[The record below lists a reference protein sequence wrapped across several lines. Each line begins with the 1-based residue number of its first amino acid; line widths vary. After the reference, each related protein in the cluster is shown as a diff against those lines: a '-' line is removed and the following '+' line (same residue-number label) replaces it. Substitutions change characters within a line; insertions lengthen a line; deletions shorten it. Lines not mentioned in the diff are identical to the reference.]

1 MGPGSGRG
9 KQTGT
14 AAAGKAVPLCGSIN
28 TVRRHRLQAR
38 RLLAKRL
45 PACSFPPRGSGPPLA
60 EQHSGDDQG
69 RSQIL
74 RRQKDLMPQATPKSG
89 VNTGISL
96 VQAAACPAR
105 AGASWPF
112 PAMGWKMIFPTTYG
126 TRSKTSRIPPGTRHG
141 GGENCML
148 MRTAITTSSLA
159 RPDAPGRCAVAS
171 SSGRGRG

>member
-14 AAAGKAVPLCGSIN
+14 AAAGDCKRAGFWPNAYPRAPS
-28 TVRRHRLQAR
+28 RRAGAARHWLSSTPAMIRAEARYCEGRKTSCSRL
-38 RLLAKRL
+38 
-45 PACSFPPRGSGPPLA
+45 
-60 EQHSGDDQG
+60 
-69 RSQIL
+69 
-74 RRQKDLMPQATPKSG
+74 TPNSG

-159 RPDAPGRCAVAS
+159 RPDAAGRCAVAS